1 MVICCNLLFV
11 PTSCL
16 FMRLQIHRVG
26 LPMRER
32 DNFGAIENSKVVSP
46 PPPLSSLQRAVWNG
60 FICIQWIQPENR
72 GAARRRNG
80 RETEAGKGSPELCNL
95 EPKLGTGPII
105 WKMSSKLLRRGSQGT
120 NKRVEHSTK
129 GWDCRESKLGES
141 EIDPFVRGK
150 SANRHGMRLKIP
162 VEKNLFT
169 PVCIRGDWGIRFS
182 CGGNERGN

>member
-32 DNFGAIENSKVVSP
+32 QFWSNWELQSRFSFSF
-46 PPPLSSLQRAVWNG
+46 SSLYPTSCLERLHLYSVDT
-60 FICIQWIQPENR
+60 PR
-72 GAARRRNG
+72 KSRSG
-80 RETEAGKGSPELCNL
+80 RETEEGKGSPELCNL

-162 VEKNLFT
+162 EEKNLFT

>member
-1 MVICCNLLFV
+1 MAISSLF
-11 PTSCL
+11 
-16 FMRLQIHRVG
+16 Q
-26 LPMRER
+26 LPVYSWGSKSTGWDFRWERER
-32 DNFGAIENSKVVSP
+32 QFWSNWELQSRFSSS
-46 PPPLSSLQRAVWNG
+46 SSLQRAVWNG

-72 GAARRRNG
+72 GAAWRRNG
-80 RETEAGKGSPELCNL
+80 RETKEGKGSPELCNL

-162 VEKNLFT
+162 EEKNLFT

-182 CGGNERGN
+182 FVWGNERGN